1 MITLK
6 TLPEASAQAVY
17 DQVVTHMLTQKAQ
30 SLSAANT
37 CAYRGSNGLMCAAGC
52 LIADDEYNP
61 DMDDIDGKCWSS
73 LIFDHGITDVH
84 STLIETLQSVH
95 DSNDPA
101 ESGSI
106 AVWVGDL
113 RNVAD
118 DFNLNTQ
125 VLDTLVAA

>member
-30 SLSAANT
+30 SLSATNT

-52 LIADDEYNP
+52 LIADDEYDP
-61 DMDDIDGKCWSS
+61 SMDSADGKDWIGVIS
-73 LIFDHGITDVH
+73 DYGITDAH
-84 STLIETLQSVH
+84 ASLIETLQSIH
-95 DSNDPA
+95 DGDDPA
-101 ESGSI
+101 HSGNI